1 MNFNDLLQKAG
12 INPKHVIML
21 RHRPFEPKLNK
32 VLPWLAAEKPDLF
45 NAYQQT
51 QPRPLERAMEKLI
64 GIGHIASFIRHGAGK
79 ALFTGL
85 YKIESA
91 KPISYKQYW
100 KVPAFIKLK
109 NDFDMIGFTK
119 NDALP
124 TILYFTL
131 ELMDN
136 YLHWKG
142 KLVIGWPPPDRS
154 WWRRAHQNDMPFLS
168 ILEDSALNTLMP
180 AWNDITL
187 SWQELQI
194 LPVRWRTILSQ
205 WRGIYY
211 IHDDSD
217 GSGYI
222 GSACGND
229 NILGRWLNYADSGHG
244 DNILLKSRNPNQ
256 FHFSIL
262 ERVSPDMD
270 KREIVA
276 LENSW
281 KKRLHTRAPN
291 GLNKN

>member
-21 RHRPFEPKLNK
+21 RHRPSEPKLNK
-32 VLPWLAAEKPDLF
+32 VLPWLASEKPDLF

-51 QPRPLERAMEKLI
+51 QPRLLERTMAKLI
-64 GIGHIASFIRHGAGK
+64 GIGYIASFIRHGAGK

-91 KPISYKQYW
+91 KPISYRQYW
-100 KVPAFIKLK
+100 KMPEFIKLT
-109 NDFDMIGFTK
+109 NDFNMIGFTK
-119 NDALP
+119 EDARP
-124 TILYFTL
+124 TVLYFNL
-131 ELMDN
+131 NLMDN
-136 YLHWKG
+136 YCHWKG
-142 KLVIGWPPPDRS
+142 KLIIGWPPPDRS

-187 SWQELQI
+187 SWQELHI
-194 LPVRWRTILSQ
+194 LPVHWKAILAQ

-270 KREIVA
+270 KKERH
-276 LENSW
+276 
-281 KKRLHTRAPN
+281 LHT
-291 GLNKN
+291 